1 MLWRGRRESGNVED
15 ISGGG
20 GGFGGFGG
28 GRGLA
33 LGGGGCG
40 TLIIIILALLFGVD
54 PSNLLNG
61 GSSPQQQP
69 QFPTTQT
76 QPQRPGQVPQTRAA
90 RSEDD
95 LKRFVSV
102 VLADTEDFWTA
113 EFQKLGKRYVP
124 PRLVLFSGQVRSA
137 CGIAGAAVGPFYCP
151 ADRKVYIDL
160 SFYQQLSRQLNAPGD
175 FAQAYVLAHEVGHH
189 VQNLL
194 GTSGQVDALQRQVSE
209 AKANQLSVRLELQ
222 ADFYAGM
229 FARFVQQKGY
239 MEAGDL
245 EEAIGAANAVGDDR
259 LQKQSQ
265 GYVVPDSFTH
275 GTSAQRMQAFQL
287 GYQTGDIR
295 QGNTFFQR

>member
-1 MLWRGRRESGNVED
+1 MLWRGRQGSGNIED
-15 ISGGG
+15 ISGAG
-20 GGFGGFGG
+20 GGFGGK
-28 GRGLA
+28 GLA

-54 PSNLLNG
+54 PSSLLNSG
-61 GSSPQQQP
+61 GPTTTQPAPQTRQQPQQQ
-69 QFPTTQT
+69 
-76 QPQRPGQVPQTRAA
+76 QRPAA
-90 RSEDD
+90 RGDD
-95 LKRFVSV
+95 ELKQFVSV
-102 VLADTEDFWTA
+102 VLADTEEFWRG
-113 EFQKLGKRYVP
+113 EFQKLGKRYQEP
-124 PRLVLFSGQVRSA
+124 TLVIFSDRVRSQ
-137 CGIAGAAVGPFYCP
+137 CGMAGSASGPFYCP
-151 ADRKVYIDL
+151 ADRKIYIDL
-160 SFYQQLSRQLNAPGD
+160 SFYKQMSRDLGAPGD

-209 AKANQLSVRLELQ
+209 SKSNQLSVRLELQ

-239 MEAGDL
+239 LEAGDF

-275 GTSAQRMQAFQL
+275 GTSAQRQQAFQL

-295 QGNTFFQR
+295 QGNTFFQK